1 MRDCILLR
9 DTTHVL
15 KTLVSDYVVTEDIY
29 VLRELWLEV
38 CTEFLDILLEVL
50 VDIILKTT
58 DTIVVLDKA
67 TTCCLLHAV
76 EHVLTVTHTVK
87 ECCESTEVLSITAEI
102 EKMTVNTLELIHD
115 CTDNLDTVREF
126 YTKCL
131 LDNATDSVTVNHCR
145 EVVQT
150 VCHCQSLWVCHAL
163 EHLLDTTV
171 DISEMWNDTLY
182 RLTIENSLKT
192 KHTVCRWV
200 LRTDIDYELIIAE
213 ELNLLLNEVS
223 VLVETILHGIV
234 RLFIVLKCI
243 TLLGNKVLTERI
255 SLEVVTKEEA
265 THIRMTEELDS
276 EEIKHLTL
284 EQVSTLIEGSDT
296 PDYIRVTLLLCYCL
310 YRDTLMSVSILKD
323 IDTSETFLSKV
334 LTNDSNEII
343 EMLLVMELCHCR
355 GKLAERIYYVIKF
368 HSVYPP

>member
-1 MRDCILLR
+1 
-9 DTTHVL
+9 
-15 KTLVSDYVVTEDIY
+15 
-29 VLRELWLEV
+29 
-38 CTEFLDILLEVL
+38 
-50 VDIILKTT
+50 
-58 DTIVVLDKA
+58 
-67 TTCCLLHAV
+67 
-76 EHVLTVTHTVK
+76 
-87 ECCESTEVLSITAEI
+87 
-102 EKMTVNTLELIHD
+102 
-115 CTDNLDTVREF
+115 
-126 YTKCL
+126 
-131 LDNATDSVTVNHCR
+131 
-145 EVVQT
+145 
-150 VCHCQSLWVCHAL
+150 
-163 EHLLDTTV
+163 
-171 DISEMWNDTLY
+171 MWNDTLY

-213 ELNLLLNEVS
+213 ELYLLLNEVS

-296 PDYIRVTLLLCYCL
+296 PDDIRVTLLLCYCL
-310 YRDTLMSVSILKD
+310 YRDTLMSVGILKD
-323 IDTSETFLSKV
+323 VDTSETFLTKI

-355 GKLAERIYYVIKF
+355 GKLAERIDYVIKF

>member
-9 DTTHVL
+9 DTTYVL
-15 KTLVSDYVVTEDIY
+15 KTLMGDYVVTEDIY

-50 VDIILKTT
+50 IDIILKTT
-58 DTIVVLDKA
+58 NTIVVLDKT

-87 ECCESTEVLSITAEI
+87 ERCESTEVLSITAEI

-131 LDNATDSVTVNHCR
+131 LDYATDSVTVNHCR

-150 VCHCQSLWVCHAL
+150 VCHCQCLWVCHTL
-163 EHLLDTTV
+163 KHLLDTTV

-182 RLTIENSLKT
+182 RLTVENSLKT

-213 ELNLLLNEVS
+213 ELYLLLNEVS

-265 THIRMTEELDS
+265 THIRMTEELDT

-296 PDYIRVTLLLCYCL
+296 PYYIRVTLLLCYCL
-310 YRDTLMSVSILKD
+310 HRDTLMSVGVLKD
-323 IDTSETFLSKV
+323 IDTSETFLTKI

-343 EMLLVMELCHCR
+343 EMLLVMEFCHCR
-355 GKLAERIYYVIKF
+355 GKLAERIDYVIKF